1 MTARVFVDA
10 APGTFAMTI
19 IDGSDSLVV
28 LRDGSVTKVAVRDR
42 WGTHTAE
49 TSPTLRQVGGDQAT
63 VRSALHM
70 ARRLEAAVGRVG
82 AGNAR
87 VRTMT
92 LDVRGWVVVECS
104 REVDG
109 NVLSMSWS
117 EFDDDILF
125 DRLVV
130 EVEAMFKEINQGM
143 RSL

>member
-19 IDGSDSLVV
+19 IDGNDSLVV
-28 LRDGSVTKVAVRDR
+28 LRDGSVTKVAVRGR

-70 ARRLEAAVGRVG
+70 ARHLEAAVGRVG

-87 VRTMT
+87 VRTRT